1 MWEGNINTTKKGAST
16 ACKNKAS
23 QMGYEFWMVIEK
35 FILNLHLYEGA
46 EYAETHTT

>member
-23 QMGYEFWMVIEK
+23 QMGYEFWTVIEK
-35 FILNLHLYEGA
+35 FILNLHLQENNYGVVRWC
-46 EYAETHTT
+46 